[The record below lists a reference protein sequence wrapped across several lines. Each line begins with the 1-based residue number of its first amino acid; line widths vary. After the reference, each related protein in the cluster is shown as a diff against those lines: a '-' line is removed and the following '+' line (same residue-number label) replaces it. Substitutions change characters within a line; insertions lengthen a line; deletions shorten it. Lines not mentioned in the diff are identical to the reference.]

1 MIVIILLEMMIGFAG
16 GIVIGTGF
24 IAFIMVL
31 GIIPRLVHMSNT
43 YHLLKVYSAI
53 VIVSTQLGTYLTF
66 GNGNIQLPSIFLSLW
81 GILHG
86 IFIGMIIAAL
96 TEVLNVFPILS
107 KRIGMGRYL
116 LGLFTAIV
124 LGKIFGSL
132 FQWLIFIK
140 Y

>member
-1 MIVIILLEMMIGFAG
+1 MIVILLEMVIGFAG

-31 GIIPRLVHMSNT
+31 GIIPRLVHISNT
-43 YHLLKVYSAI
+43 YHVLKVYSAI

-66 GNGNIQLPSIFLSLW
+66 GNVNIQLPSIFLSLW

-107 KRIGMGRYL
+107 KRIGMARYL